1 MRWIEV
7 RVTTAPEAAEAM
19 AMQLIELGAHG
30 TATTT
35 SEDAAVVTAH
45 FPDSADAFPMSRIES
60 IVQSVDTAFGRGY
73 QSRLERF
80 AVDDAQWQDAWKEY
94 FKPIRI
100 GRHFVVKPS
109 WEDCQAAPD
118 DIVVEIDPQ
127 MAFGTGLHPSTR
139 LCMCAL
145 EDRVRPGDIL
155 ADVGTGSGILAI
167 AAAKLGA
174 GHVDAVDNDTVA
186 VQTAVMNADK
196 NGVRD
201 RVSVTLGAGVPART
215 DYYDLVVA
223 NITAPA
229 VVELAPD
236 VHRSLRAGGVYIASG
251 FSSSSEPHDVES
263 AIGRVGFR
271 IIAHAV
277 ENNWHCIHCAKETQQ

>member
-19 AMQLIELGAHG
+19 AMQLIELGARG
-30 TATTT
+30 AATTAT
-35 SEDAAVVTAH
+35 ENAAVVTVH
-45 FPDSADAFPMSRIES
+45 FPESIDAFPMSRIES
-60 IVQSVDTAFGRGY
+60 AVQSVDAAFGRGY

-80 AVDDAQWQDAWKEY
+80 VVDDTQWQDAWKEY
-94 FKPIRI
+94 FKPIRV

-127 MAFGTGLHPSTR
+127 MAFGTGLHPSTQLVLR
-139 LCMCAL
+139 AL
-145 EDRVRPGDIL
+145 EDRVRPGDLL
-155 ADVGTGSGILAI
+155 ADIGTGSGILAI

-186 VQTAVMNADK
+186 VQTALRNVHK
-196 NGVRD
+196 NGVSD
-201 RVSVTLGAGVPART
+201 RVTVALGAGVPARS
-215 DYYDLVVA
+215 DYYDLIVA

-229 VVELAPD
+229 VIELAPD
-236 VHRSLRAGGVYIASG
+236 AHRALRNGGVYIASG
-251 FSSSSEPHDVES
+251 FSSARQPHDVES
-263 AIGRVGFR
+263 AICRAGFR
-271 IIAHAV
+271 IVAHAV
-277 ENNWHCIHCAKETQQ
+277 EKEWHCIHCAKETRK